1 MFLNRL
7 KPIIIL
13 PVLCVVLL
21 LGIITSLSTGAVDIT
36 LQELFS
42 WVVAVIADN
51 PGISES
57 KSLIIEHIRLPRL
70 ILVLVVGSAL
80 GISGAAI
87 QGLFRNPLADPA
99 LIGVSGGAALG
110 AVSTIV
116 LLPVGSLLVGYIE
129 WIKITMAFFGSLM
142 ATVLVFY
149 IGYSA
154 SRKTESNRFSVV
166 IVLLVGIAFNALAGA
181 IISMLTYIADDLSL
195 RELTFWMM
203 GSFSG
208 VGWEEVYF
216 VAPAVIFAITGLC
229 LISRSLNVLLLGD
242 IEAEHLGINVKQL
255 QIFTL
260 LLVALAVGAS
270 VSVVGMVGFVGLIV
284 PHVLRLLLGP
294 NMNWLLPGAAVGG
307 ATLLVYAD
315 WVSRSILSPAE
326 LPIGILTALLGAPFF
341 LALLMSRKY
350 GVRP

>member
-7 KPIIIL
+7 KPVIIL
-13 PVLCVVLL
+13 PLLCLILL
-21 LGIITSLSTGAVDIT
+21 IGIVASLSAGEVDIS

-42 WVVAVIADN
+42 WAMAVISGNHD
-51 PGISES
+51 ITES
-57 KSLIIEHIRLPRL
+57 KAFIIEHIRLPRL

-80 GISGAAI
+80 GICGAAI

-116 LLPVGSLLVGYIE
+116 LLPVGSQLAGHIE
-129 WIKITMAFFGSLM
+129 WVKIAMAFLGSLM
-142 ATVLVFY
+142 ATALVFY

-208 VGWEEVYF
+208 MGWKEVYF
-216 VAPAVIFAITGLC
+216 VVPTVLFAITGLC
-229 LISRSLNVLLLGD
+229 LISKPLNVLLLGD
-242 IEAEHLGINVKQL
+242 IEAEHLGVNVKQL
-255 QIFTL
+255 QMFTL

-270 VSVVGMVGFVGLIV
+270 VSVAGMVGFVGLIV
-284 PHVLRLLLGP
+284 PHVLRLLMGP

-341 LALLMSRKY
+341 LTLLMSRQY